1 MFIQEKYFM
10 FVFIFQSGITVLMRH
25 QNVLL
30 SLCSYKIINL
40 NAPLLVP
47 EERKGAIFMF
57 IIKVNVNKNSLIS
70 EISLQKHQTLE
81 VECVIV
87 GL

>member
-40 NAPLLVP
+40 NTPLLVP
-47 EERKGAIFMF
+47 EERKGAIFML